1 MFHKQPKYSIGT
13 LVLSNLPYYHGEK
26 RERELGII
34 IHIYEKAV
42 PFTKVTYHMYVVE
55 WNSRDRRS
63 PVAYNVNDIDCF
75 VNNLREASK

>member
-1 MFHKQPKYSIGT
+1 MFDKKPKYSIGT
-13 LVLSNLPYYHGEK
+13 LVLSNIPYTHGERRG
-26 RERELGII
+26 REIGIV

-55 WNSRDRRS
+55 WNSKDRRT

-75 VNNLREASK
+75 VQNLKDATN